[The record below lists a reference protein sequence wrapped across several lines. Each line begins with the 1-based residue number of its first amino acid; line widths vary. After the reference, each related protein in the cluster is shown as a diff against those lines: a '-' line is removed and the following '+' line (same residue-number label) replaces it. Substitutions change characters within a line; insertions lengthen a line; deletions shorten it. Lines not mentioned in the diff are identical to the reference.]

1 MIKYNIKR
9 YLAIIAVVSILAF
22 LVYIYLFNL
31 SIKEAVSWS
40 ISTISF
46 IVLFFIQFAWKW
58 KIFCGWLVPF
68 PNLNGCW
75 KGNLESS
82 FKGTSQKIPVEL
94 FIKQTFLHIQIKLGT
109 EESKSNSIAASF
121 NIDTDR
127 EIKQLC
133 YSYQN
138 NPKGKLQESSP
149 IHYGSVIF
157 DIESNDEMRGQY
169 WTSRKTVGD
178 ITVFRVCDNR
188 KHVK

>member
-1 MIKYNIKR
+1 MIKYNVKR
-9 YLAIIAVVSILAF
+9 YLAIIAVSAILTF
-22 LVYIYLFNL
+22 LICVYLFNL
-31 SIKEAVSWS
+31 SIKESVSWS
-40 ISTISF
+40 ISTVSF

-58 KIFCGWLVPF
+58 RIFCGWLVPF

-82 FKGTSQKIPVEL
+82 YEGVPQKIPVEI
-94 FIKQTFLHIQIKLGT
+94 FIKQTFLHIQIKLSTG
-109 EESKSNSIAASF
+109 ESKSNSITASF

-138 NPKGKLQESSP
+138 NPKCKLQESSP
-149 IHYGSVIF
+149 IHYGTVIF
-157 DIESNDEMRGQY
+157 DIESNDEMKGPY

-178 ITVFRVCDNR
+178 ISVFRV
-188 KHVK
+188 